1 MPAKIFGV
9 NNALM
14 TVKKNINI
22 QFLKVSF
29 KIATSQVVLW
39 IGNILMLV
47 NKDVGKHSTEVG
59 RIGQIGHTVQRWEK

>member
-9 NNALM
+9 GNVLM
-14 TVKKNINI
+14 KVKKNINVH
-22 QFLKVSF
+22 FLKVSF

-47 NKDVGKHSTEVG
+47 NKDAGKHNPG
-59 RIGQIGHTVQRWEK
+59 LQIRIRICMDPH

>member
-14 TVKKNINI
+14 KVKKNINV

-39 IGNILMLV
+39 IGNILMLA
-47 NKDVGKHSTEVG
+47 NKDVGKHKSRVADPDPHG
-59 RIGQIGHTVQRWEK
+59 SALI